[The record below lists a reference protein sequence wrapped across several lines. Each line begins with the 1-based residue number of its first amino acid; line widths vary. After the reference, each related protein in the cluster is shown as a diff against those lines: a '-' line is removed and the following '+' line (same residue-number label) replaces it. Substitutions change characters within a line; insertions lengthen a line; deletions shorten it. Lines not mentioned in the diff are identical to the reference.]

1 MRNYLMIFALFLTGC
16 EPRIEYV
23 PVRPDVPPDLLE
35 PVPVSKRV
43 ARTYRDLAI
52 LATEHKAGLEQAN
65 EKIVALADIVGP
77 R

>member
-1 MRNYLMIFALFLTGC
+1 MRNYLMIFALFLTAC

-23 PVRPDVPPDLLE
+23 PVRPDVPAELLE

-43 ARTYRDLAI
+43 ARTYRDLAV

-65 EKIVALADIVGP
+65 EQIIALAEIVGP
-77 R
+77 Q